1 MIGAAARLR
10 EHADWMKDQWHERH
24 ECVRGL
30 AGVYH
35 EQAYLEGAEDQ
46 REVDRIAAFGAI
58 RRAAEVAR
66 EYDRIY
72 REAFA
77 SCDCST
83 YSVTPD
89 GDDVRRA
96 IRAAIGS
103 EKA

>member
-1 MIGAAARLR
+1 MSKHRPIHVNDRTSIVEIDGLTYIVDPTATP
-10 EHADWMKDQWHERH
+10 HEATEWLHKHYRT
-24 ECVRGL
+24 R
-30 AGVYH
+30 
-35 EQAYLEGAEDQ
+35 
-46 REVDRIAAFGAI
+46 AFAAI